1 MLKLCSPLCQLVW
14 WHQNCPMAEPVTHLA
29 ELQGPPGWWY
39 CGKGLRKQCWGSAVR
54 KQTLKHTRRG
64 GEGKVSAKLAASTA
78 VGKEP
83 GRGCCAD
90 GSVHPT
96 AAVGTPKSLWGRL
109 CPAAQTLCPVPR
121 AGHCSG
127 TGYPAQPRVSIA
139 LPRLPARCWP
149 RPWGWA
155 AGTGVTGLPDAD
167 TGSEP
172 PTQER
177 KTLGSVLLL
186 PPPPLTLPSH
196 GRSAP
201 AGTRG
206 GLGVAPTLGSWD
218 WDLTELQGLRFR
230 G

>member
-1 MLKLCSPLCQLVW
+1 
-14 WHQNCPMAEPVTHLA
+14 MAEPVTRLA
-29 ELQGPPGWWY
+29 ELQGPLGWWY
-39 CGKGLRKQCWGSAVR
+39 LGKGSGKQHWGSAVR
-54 KQTLKHTRRG
+54 KQTLKHTRPG

-78 VGKEP
+78 VGKEL

-90 GSVHPT
+90 GSVCPT
-96 AAVGTPKSLWGRL
+96 VGTPTSLW
-109 CPAAQTLCPVPR
+109 AVSQ

-127 TGYPAQPRVSIA
+127 TGYPAQTLCVHRAAEA
-139 LPRLPARCWP
+139 LTLLLALAV
-149 RPWGWA
+149 GWA

-186 PPPPLTLPSH
+186 PLPPLTLSSY
-196 GRSAP
+196 GCSAP

-218 WDLTELQGLRFR
+218 CDLTELQGLWFR